1 MSFAWPW
8 MLLPAL
14 AGVVLLVLGYR
25 RLAARQARRRAEL
38 AALGLVVGSPAQR
51 PRRWSRR
58 LAPTL
63 LLTALA
69 LLLFSLARPQA
80 TIAEPRREG
89 TVILAFDVS
98 GSMAATDL
106 RPSRMEAAKAAARRF
121 VENQPSTV
129 RIGVVAFGDSGVVT
143 QRPTASR
150 GLVVAAVNR
159 LAPQGGTS
167 VGRGILTSLSAIA
180 GRPVLAGESPTP
192 GQLDDADIGYY
203 GSAAVVL
210 LTDGE
215 DTSGRDPLPLAE
227 LASVAGVRVHT
238 VGIGSPQGT
247 VLQVDGFQVATAL
260 DEELLRAVAD
270 TTDGTYFPARDEQ
283 ALREV
288 YSSIHPGWTIQQ
300 AHVEVT
306 AVFAAAAALL
316 LLLAALLSVA
326 RSGRVV

>member
-288 YSSIHPGWTIQQ
+288 YSSIHPGWTIQE

-306 AVFAAAAALL
+306 AVFAASAALL

>member
-1 MSFAWPW
+1 MTFAWPW

-288 YSSIHPGWTIQQ
+288 YSSIHPGWTIQE

>member
-1 MSFAWPW
+1 MTFAWPW

-14 AGVVLLVLGYR
+14 VGAVLLVRGYR
-25 RLAARQARRRAEL
+25 RLSRRQARRRAEL
-38 AALGLVVGSPAQR
+38 AALGLVAGAPAQR
-51 PRRWSRR
+51 PRPWSRR
-58 LAPTL
+58 VAPAL

-89 TVILAFDVS
+89 TVILAFDIS
-98 GSMAATDL
+98 NSMAATDL

-121 VENQPSTV
+121 VENQPSTI
-129 RIGVVAFGDSGVVT
+129 RIGVVAFGDSGLVT
-143 QRPTASR
+143 QRPTTSR

-159 LAPQGGTS
+159 LTPQGGTS

-180 GRPVLAGESPTP
+180 GRPVLGGEDPTQ
-192 GQLDDADIGYY
+192 GQLDGADIGYY

-215 DTSGRDPLPLAE
+215 DTSGRDPLPMAE

-288 YSSIHPGWTIQQ
+288 YSSIRPGWTLHQ
-300 AHVEVT
+300 AHIEVT
-306 AVFAAAAALL
+306 AVFAAAASLL
-316 LLLAALLSVA
+316 LLLAALLSVG